1 MTTLVE
7 ARKSWQLQY
16 INAYIYRRYSSTV
29 WDTEPVDV
37 SMDLLFDKIEAIS
50 YALDPYAFD
59 VGLFFSSNTKITLD
73 NARGRY
79 SDTNNSRSIWAG
91 FKSRDNS
98 IFKLEC
104 GYVDEDGNEITN
116 TAFEGFIKSSTIE
129 EDANDNFTFEVY
141 GFENMFA
148 DLAVTA
154 GSLTSN
160 TVKNII
166 YSIMNRS
173 EITSLITVDL
183 ANINPDNNVQ
193 ISAPSVF
200 NNQLIK
206 SVLSNLLIIS
216 NSVAYVDR
224 NRVFHCTPRTE
235 SDDVKL
241 TLSYNSQSGQPD
253 NIFQLRRFTGEARV
267 FNLIKSEDEVY
278 SSYSDTELLEI
289 YGVKEKKINM
299 DCISDSSVA
308 QSVVDRVRREFQYP
322 KEEFEIETDYLGD
335 AIELLDKVLLE
346 VFPDTLDTG
355 SPEPICGIA
364 ICGEAVVTDYAGGLI
379 VDGSKIFKV
388 LKITHDPKRMSTT
401 LLIRNTGYGPDD
413 GSTGST
419 GELAIC
425 GFAVCGVG
433 AI

>member
-1 MTTLVE
+1 MSTLTE

-16 INAYIYRRYSSTV
+16 VNAYIYRRYNSTT

-37 SMDLLFDKIEAIS
+37 SRDLLYDKIEAITYS
-50 YALDPYAFD
+50 LDPYAFD
-59 VGLFFSSNTKITLD
+59 IGLFFSSNAKITLD
-73 NARGRY
+73 NGRGRY
-79 SDTNNSRSIWAG
+79 GDVNNSRSIWAG

-104 GYVDEDGNEITN
+104 GYIDEDGNEIAN

-129 EDANDNFTFEVY
+129 EDADDNFTFEVF
-141 GFENMFA
+141 GFENMFT
-148 DLAVTA
+148 DLAVSA
-154 GSLTSN
+154 GSLTTN
-160 TVKNII
+160 TVKNTI

-183 ANINPDNNVQ
+183 ANINPDNNVM
-193 ISAPSVF
+193 IDVPSVF

-206 SVLSNLLIIS
+206 STLSNLLVLS
-216 NSVAYVDR
+216 NSVAYVDK
-224 NRVFHCTPRTE
+224 NRVFHCKARVESTE
-235 SDDVKL
+235 VML
-241 TLSYNSQSGQPD
+241 NLSHNSQSGQTD
-253 NIFQLRRFTGEARV
+253 NIFQLRRFTGEARI
-267 FNLIKSEDEVY
+267 FNLIKSEDDVY

-289 YGVKEKKINM
+289 YGVKEKKINL

-308 QSVVDRVRREFQYP
+308 QSVIDRVRREFQYP

-335 AIELLDKVLLE
+335 AIALLDKVLLE
-346 VFPDTLDTG
+346 VFPDTIDTG
-355 SPEPICGIA
+355 FPEPICGIA
-364 ICGEAVVTDYAGGLI
+364 ICGEAVLTDYSGGLI
-379 VDGSKIFKV
+379 VDGNKIFKV

-401 LLIRNTGYGPDD
+401 LLIRNTGYGPGD
-413 GSTGST
+413 GSIGST